1 MDPIRETD
9 TETLP
14 DRASA
19 RAQDEALVARLRAR
33 DEQAYA
39 ELHRLYHRRV
49 FAYAQ
54 KRLRDATEAEDV
66 VQDVFLQLYRSI
78 ERYQGRSSLLTW
90 IFGIAHHEV
99 CNRFRRGSLA
109 TGSFEDE
116 AGEVAAAGP
125 SVETVID
132 ASRALRRCSET
143 LERSVSPAQRRI
155 FALRYGGAQSV
166 DAIARETG
174 RSPGAVRIGLLRSRR
189 ALDAWAPE
197 VEQLLAS

>member
-1 MDPIRETD
+1 
-9 TETLP
+9 
-14 DRASA
+14 
-19 RAQDEALVARLRAR
+19 
-33 DEQAYA
+33 
-39 ELHRLYHRRV
+39 
-49 FAYAQ
+49 
-54 KRLRDATEAEDV
+54 
-66 VQDVFLQLYRSI
+66 
-78 ERYQGRSSLLTW
+78 
-90 IFGIAHHEV
+90 
-99 CNRFRRGSLA
+99 
-109 TGSFEDE
+109 
-116 AGEVAAAGP
+116 VAAAGP